1 MIHDD
6 ENSHTEPVKELKLTE
21 TVYSSDELKGLE
33 DTETPLDRINNIHS
47 LLKIFLDSHSGF
59 LREDLQG
66 YLDLFTFIMNP
77 PSNKLKKAE
86 RFLEMAVKKRAH
98 LKYREFYKKKSDVE
112 SEPEDD

>member
-6 ENSHTEPVKELKLTE
+6 ENSHTELVKELKLTE

-33 DTETPLDRINNIHS
+33 DTENPLDRINNLHS

-59 LREDLQG
+59 LRKDLQG
-66 YLDLFTFIMNP
+66 YLDLFAFIMNP

-86 RFLEMAVKKRAH
+86 SFLEMAVMKRVH
-98 LKYREFYKKKSDVE
+98 LKYREYYKKSDDE
-112 SEPEDD
+112 SALEEP